1 MSGHL
6 YIKGKMCIIMS
17 GLPGRGKTNRSERIK
32 RYLNWLGVKSKVFH
46 LADYRRAML
55 GPNFRLTLDYHLD
68 KDKDGLREKVKAQCM
83 ADILQFYTDGGEVA
97 VYDAINGTIKERD
110 AIRARLVANDIEC
123 LFVESLV
130 TDAAVLARNISEVRI
145 TSPDYIGRNTRESFE
160 HYVRYIESLMD
171 HYQPIVED
179 GLLCIKL
186 VNDGE
191 QCVVN
196 NGPLGYLLNRVLM
209 FLLNSRRRS
218 GSLFF
223 ARAGAVEDAQSVFN
237 GDMDLSPRG
246 QMYAATLANTV
257 MGYVSSK
264 QVDRID
270 FKMDMVKLKSVADHR
285 SLVFASAV
293 PSAVQSAVPSAVPSA
308 APSRSHSRSQSRS
321 NSLRMSVSEPPLLI
335 WTSTRR
341 RSEQT
346 SKPLRDAGVPV
357 VSKSL
362 LSQLNG
368 GDAAPYLNNP
378 VELKE
383 YFPVEYDSYLKDMYH
398 YRFPRGES
406 YQDVAVRLE
415 PIIMEIERT
424 QTNLLIICQ
433 ESIIKVLYGYIMG
446 LPSDEIPNLEFPYDQ
461 IVEIMPHGY
470 SNLVVHIPLAGV
482 AADGG
487 VDLPQPIRT
496 L

>member
-6 YIKGKMCIIMS
+6 YAKGKMCIVMS

-32 RYLNWLGVKSKVFH
+32 RYMNWLGVKARVFH

-55 GPNFRLTLDYHLD
+55 GPGFKLTLEYHLNNSPD
-68 KDKDGLREKVKAQCM
+68 SPREHVKTECVN
-83 ADILQFYTDGGEVA
+83 DIMQFYADGGEVA
-97 VYDAINGTIKERD
+97 IYDAINGTIAERNS
-110 AIRARLVANDIEC
+110 IRDILSSKDIQC

-130 TDAAVLARNISEVRI
+130 TDAAVLARNISEVGV
-145 TSPDYIGRNTRESFE
+145 TSPDYIGRNSKESFE
-160 HYVRYIESLMD
+160 HYVKYIESLME
-171 HYQPIVED
+171 HYEPITEE
-179 GLLCIKL
+179 GLQCIKL

-223 ARAGAVEDAQSVFN
+223 ARAGAVEFQDSNFN
-237 GDMDLSPRG
+237 GDLDLSPRG
-246 QMYAATLANTV
+246 QMYAATLSNTV

-264 QVDRID
+264 QIDRMD
-270 FKMDMVKLKSVADHR
+270 YKMDLAKLKTVADHR
-285 SLVFASAV
+285 SLVFASAA
-293 PSAVQSAVPSAVPSA
+293 PSAVQSVVPSVVPSRQHSRQG
-308 APSRSHSRSQSRS
+308 SRSHSRSGSRRQSLS
-321 NSLRMSVSEPPLLI
+321 NEPPLLI

-357 VSKSL
+357 ISKSL
-362 LSQLNG
+362 LSQLNP
-368 GDAAPYLNNP
+368 GDAAPYIHNKAALMEHFP
-378 VELKE
+378 SE
-383 YFPVEYDSYLKDMYH
+383 YEAYLKDQYH

-415 PIIMEIERT
+415 PIMMEIERT
-424 QTNLLIICQ
+424 QTNLLVICQ
-433 ESIIKVLYGYIMG
+433 ESVLKVLYGYIMG
-446 LPSDEIPNLEFPYDQ
+446 LTSEEIPNLEFPYDQ
-461 IVEIMPHGY
+461 IVEVMPHGY

-482 AADGG
+482 APDGG
-487 VDLPQPIRT
+487 VDLPRFT
-496 L
+496 N